1 MTQVLDEFE
10 QLLEESFAKSN
21 SVADIVEGTVIK
33 KESEGYLVSVKG
45 AKMEAFLSNKELSSD
60 IEELEI
66 GEVREFYVLKEEN
79 NEDSMLLSLKRI
91 AFAQAWAQLNDAKI
105 QGDTILAKVVSTVK
119 GGVLVDVADLKGFI
133 PSSQLRTGTPF
144 EGLVDT
150 KIEVKVLE
158 ADPKKNKLILSQRQ
172 AVAEQRDQVVD
183 NVLSSLEEDQI
194 VSGNVVRITDF
205 GAFVDINGID
215 GLLPISEISW
225 QRIKHP
231 SDVLTLGDTIE
242 VKIIKIDEFEYEID
256 VGAGEISSPIELVDA
271 NGDEL
276 VRTGIHIPAFD
287 NTNCFEQSGNLMVA
301 VANEPSD
308 WKDTYSNYYQV
319 FEDEHFTGDGTATSF
334 TFQNSEPESITAV
347 TVDDG
352 TGEHIQSSWTYDIE
366 TKTLTLASAPAAMA
380 AKKASFEPAGA
391 NNSIFFIQITTK
403 LLIILLDLKYC
414 LSIYKT

>member
-1 MTQVLDEFE
+1 MTTEIRDEFE
-10 QLLEESFAKSN
+10 MLLEESFAKTN

-33 KESEGYLVSVKG
+33 KEAEGYLVSVKG
-45 AKMEAFLSNKELSSD
+45 AKMEAFLSNRELSSD
-60 IEELEI
+60 IDELEI
-66 GEVREFYVLKEEN
+66 GDVREFYVLKEEN
-79 NEDSMLLSLKRI
+79 NEDSMQLSLKRI

-183 NVLSSLEEDQI
+183 NVLSSLEEDQV

-242 VKIIKIDEFEYEID
+242 VKIIKIDTELKRISLSLKRMGENPWQQIEGQFEEGQVVKGTVNKVTTFGAFINIFPGVEALLPVSEMSDENVNPFNMFKVGSEVD
-256 VGAGEISSPIELVDA
+256 VLIKKFTPKEHRIALSV
-271 NGDEL
+271 
-276 VRTGIHIPAFD
+276 
-287 NTNCFEQSGNLMVA
+287 
-301 VANEPSD
+301 
-308 WKDTYSNYYQV
+308 KDIN
-319 FEDEHFTGDGTATSF
+319 A
-334 TFQNSEPESITAV
+334 
-347 TVDDG
+347 
-352 TGEHIQSSWTYDIE
+352 
-366 TKTLTLASAPAAMA
+366 
-380 AKKASFEPAGA
+380 
-391 NNSIFFIQITTK
+391 
-403 LLIILLDLKYC
+403 
-414 LSIYKT
+414 

>member
-1 MTQVLDEFE
+1 MPTLEKTMDEFE

-33 KESEGYLVSVKG
+33 KEQEGYLISVKG
-45 AKMEAFLSNKELSSD
+45 AKMEAYLPNKELSSET
-60 IEELEI
+60 EELEI
-66 GEVREFYVLKEEN
+66 GDTMEFYVLKEEN
-79 NEDSMLLSLKRI
+79 NEDCMQLSLKRI
-91 AFAQAWAQLNDAKI
+91 AFAQAWAQLNDAKL

-183 NVLSSLEEDQI
+183 DVLSSLAEDQV
-194 VSGNVVRITDF
+194 VSGKVVRITDF

-231 SDVLTLGDTIE
+231 SDILNLGDTIE
-242 VKIIKIDEFEYEID
+242 VKIIKIDSELKRISLSLKRMGENPWQQIEGQFEEGQT
-256 VGAGEISSPIELVDA
+256 VKGTVNKVTTFGAFINIFPGVEALLPVAEMSEENVNPFNVYKV
-271 NGDEL
+271 GDEVNVL
-276 VRTGIHIPAFD
+276 IKKFTPKEHRIALSV
-287 NTNCFEQSGNLMVA
+287 
-301 VANEPSD
+301 
-308 WKDTYSNYYQV
+308 KDIN
-319 FEDEHFTGDGTATSF
+319 A
-334 TFQNSEPESITAV
+334 
-347 TVDDG
+347 
-352 TGEHIQSSWTYDIE
+352 
-366 TKTLTLASAPAAMA
+366 
-380 AKKASFEPAGA
+380 
-391 NNSIFFIQITTK
+391 
-403 LLIILLDLKYC
+403 
-414 LSIYKT
+414 

>member
-1 MTQVLDEFE
+1 MTTTEVRDEFE
-10 QLLEESFAKSN
+10 MLLEESFAKSN
-21 SVADIVEGTVIK
+21 TVADIVEGTVIK
-33 KESEGYLVSVKG
+33 KENEGYLVSVKG

-60 IEELEI
+60 TEELEI
-66 GEVREFYVLKEEN
+66 GDTREFYVLKEEN
-79 NEDSMLLSLKRI
+79 NDDPMQLSLKRI
-91 AFAQAWAQLNDAKI
+91 AYAQAWAQLNDAKI

-144 EGLVDT
+144 DGLIDQ

-183 NVLSSLEEDQI
+183 NVLASLEEDQI

-242 VKIIKIDEFEYEID
+242 VKIIKIDHELKRISLSLKRMGENPWQQIEGQFEEGQIVKGTVNKVTTFGAFINIFPGVEALLPVSEMSEENVNPFNMFKVGSEVD
-256 VGAGEISSPIELVDA
+256 VLIKKFTPKEHRIALSV
-271 NGDEL
+271 
-276 VRTGIHIPAFD
+276 
-287 NTNCFEQSGNLMVA
+287 
-301 VANEPSD
+301 
-308 WKDTYSNYYQV
+308 KD
-319 FEDEHFTGDGTATSF
+319 
-334 TFQNSEPESITAV
+334 
-347 TVDDG
+347 
-352 TGEHIQSSWTYDIE
+352 IQ
-366 TKTLTLASAPAAMA
+366 K
-380 AKKASFEPAGA
+380 
-391 NNSIFFIQITTK
+391 
-403 LLIILLDLKYC
+403 
-414 LSIYKT
+414 

>member
-1 MTQVLDEFE
+1 MTTQTLDEFE

-21 SVADIVEGTVIK
+21 TVADIVEGTVIK
-33 KESEGYLVSVKG
+33 KESEGYLISVKG
-45 AKMEAFLSNKELSSD
+45 AKMEAFLPNKELPEG
-60 IEELEI
+60 EELEI
-66 GEVREFYVLKEEN
+66 GDIREFYVLKEEN
-79 NEDSMLLSLKRI
+79 NEDCMQLSLKRI
-91 AFAQAWAQLNDAKI
+91 AYAQAWAQLNDAKI

-119 GGVLVDVADLKGFI
+119 GGVLVDIADLKGFI

-183 NVLSSLEEDQI
+183 NVLSSLEEGQI

-242 VKIIKIDEFEYEID
+242 VKIIKIDNELKRISLSLKRMGENPWQQIEGQFEEGQT
-256 VGAGEISSPIELVDA
+256 VKGTVNKVTTFGAFINIFPGVEALLPVSEMSDENVNPFNLFKV
-271 NGDEL
+271 GDEVDVL
-276 VRTGIHIPAFD
+276 IKKFTP
-287 NTNCFEQSGNLMVA
+287 
-301 VANEPSD
+301 
-308 WKDTYSNYYQV
+308 K
-319 FEDEHFTGDGTATSF
+319 EHRIA
-334 TFQNSEPESITAV
+334 
-347 TVDDG
+347 
-352 TGEHIQSSWTYDIE
+352 
-366 TKTLTLASAPAAMA
+366 
-380 AKKASFEPAGA
+380 
-391 NNSIFFIQITTK
+391 
-403 LLIILLDLKYC
+403 
-414 LSIYKT
+414 LSIKDIQK

>member
-1 MTQVLDEFE
+1 MPTLEKTMDEFE

-33 KESEGYLVSVKG
+33 KEQEGYLISVKG
-45 AKMEAFLSNKELSSD
+45 AKMEAYLPNKELSSET
-60 IEELEI
+60 EELEI
-66 GEVREFYVLKEEN
+66 GDTMEFYVLKEEN
-79 NEDSMLLSLKRI
+79 NEDCMQLSLKRI
-91 AFAQAWAQLNDAKI
+91 AFAQAWAQLNDAKL

-183 NVLSSLEEDQI
+183 DVLSSLAEDQV
-194 VSGNVVRITDF
+194 VSGKVVRITDF

-231 SDVLTLGDTIE
+231 SDIINLGDTIE
-242 VKIIKIDEFEYEID
+242 VKIIKIDSELKRISLSLKRMGENPWQQIEGQFEEGQT
-256 VGAGEISSPIELVDA
+256 VKGTVNKVTTFGAFINIFPGVEALLPVAEMSEENVNPFNVYKV
-271 NGDEL
+271 GDEVNVL
-276 VRTGIHIPAFD
+276 IKKFTPKEHRIALSV
-287 NTNCFEQSGNLMVA
+287 
-301 VANEPSD
+301 
-308 WKDTYSNYYQV
+308 KDIN
-319 FEDEHFTGDGTATSF
+319 A
-334 TFQNSEPESITAV
+334 
-347 TVDDG
+347 
-352 TGEHIQSSWTYDIE
+352 
-366 TKTLTLASAPAAMA
+366 
-380 AKKASFEPAGA
+380 
-391 NNSIFFIQITTK
+391 
-403 LLIILLDLKYC
+403 
-414 LSIYKT
+414 

>member
-1 MTQVLDEFE
+1 MTQLLDEFE

-33 KESEGYLVSVKG
+33 KESEGYLISVKG

-119 GGVLVDVADLKGFI
+119 GGVLVDIADLKGFI

-225 QRIKHP
+225 QIIKHP
-231 SDVLTLGDTIE
+231 SDVISLGETLE
-242 VKIIKIDEFEYEID
+242 VKIIKIDSELKRISLSLKRMGEDPWQQIEGQFSEGQVITGTVNKVTGFGAFINIFPGVEALLPVSEMAEENVNPFNKFK
-256 VGAGEISSPIELVDA
+256 VGDSVEVLIKKFTPQEHRIALSVKDINKEE
-271 NGDEL
+271 
-276 VRTGIHIPAFD
+276 
-287 NTNCFEQSGNLMVA
+287 VA
-301 VANEPSD
+301 E
-308 WKDTYSNYYQV
+308 
-319 FEDEHFTGDGTATSF
+319 
-334 TFQNSEPESITAV
+334 
-347 TVDDG
+347 
-352 TGEHIQSSWTYDIE
+352 
-366 TKTLTLASAPAAMA
+366 
-380 AKKASFEPAGA
+380 
-391 NNSIFFIQITTK
+391 
-403 LLIILLDLKYC
+403 
-414 LSIYKT
+414 